1 MTKVLGVTRAQE
13 EREEAGSCSHS
24 VQTACSMFVCR
35 VSVPL
40 SFHSLSHPTP
50 MTHPKVGT
58 GPISLPRLPIPTM
71 LSLPKAPSLGE
82 QPLSLCKTANC
93 TPARSLHWSWIYFG
107 VRNKK
112 IRPNVGN
119 RVFEV
124 RTPGRR
130 AWGDHTSLGWVP
142 LSLPVRLLS
151 PSLPLGPQPLHIPPP
166 PREGGFGCGTSAAR
180 ADTPGLGA
188 TWGPSVWGV
197 WASLPPHVGSSPRG
211 CREERG

>member
-1 MTKVLGVTRAQE
+1 MLHCFCRDPTALTSLSSFLLPSSSPPPLSLMWLIHSTSDPMLGPSHTELGKAQPLGDRQGQGPSLSKEVSVMTKVLGVTRAQE

-82 QPLSLCKTANC
+82 QPLSLCKT
-93 TPARSLHWSWIYFG
+93 TPRCPRDKAASFG
-107 VRNKK
+107 
-112 IRPNVGN
+112 
-119 RVFEV
+119 
-124 RTPGRR
+124 
-130 AWGDHTSLGWVP
+130 S
-142 LSLPVRLLS
+142 RL
-151 PSLPLGPQPLHIPPP
+151 
-166 PREGGFGCGTSAAR
+166 
-180 ADTPGLGA
+180 
-188 TWGPSVWGV
+188 
-197 WASLPPHVGSSPRG
+197 VGSQEY
-211 CREERG
+211 RE